1 MMTGTARLLALVV
14 GILGIGV
21 AVADFDGSDPL
32 MCSFGQILECDVGKS
47 KCRAVSHESVDA
59 PDFIKLDFRKK
70 QIISINAGEQGSPDA
85 IDNVQDLDD
94 YLIVQG
100 VQGGSRDDTLAWSAS
115 ISHETGQI
123 VVTAAGEQAGFV
135 VFGACMPME

>member
-1 MMTGTARLLALVV
+1 MMANTAKLAVFMA
-14 GILGIGV
+14 GV
-21 AVADFDGSDPL
+21 FLFGAAVADFDGSDPL
-32 MCSFGQILECDVGKS
+32 ICSFGQIFECDAGKS
-47 KCRAVSHESVDA
+47 KCRTVSHENVDA

-123 VVTAAGEQAGFV
+123 VVTGAGEKAGFV
-135 VFGACMPME
+135 VFGACVSM

>member
-1 MMTGTARLLALVV
+1 MMTGIARLLAVV
-14 GILGIGV
+14 AGFLCMTV

-32 MCSFGQILECDVGKS
+32 MCSFGQIFECDVGKT
-47 KCRAVSHESVDA
+47 KCRTVSHENVDA

-123 VVTAAGEQAGFV
+123 VVTGAGEKAGFV
-135 VFGACMPME
+135 VFGACAPM